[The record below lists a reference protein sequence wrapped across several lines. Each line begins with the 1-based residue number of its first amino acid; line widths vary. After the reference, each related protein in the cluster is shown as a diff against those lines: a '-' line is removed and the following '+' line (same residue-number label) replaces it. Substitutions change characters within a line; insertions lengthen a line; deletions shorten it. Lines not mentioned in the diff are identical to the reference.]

1 MEVAQKIKNRVTRKF
16 SNLNSGYIYDRTE
29 NGLSKSY
36 LHIHVH
42 WQIIHKSQEV
52 EATSM
57 SIDRWMD
64 KENMVYTQNEILLSL
79 KNKENPM
86 EAT

>member
-1 MEVAQKIKNRVTRKF
+1 MEAAQKIKKRVTRQF
-16 SNLNSGYIYDRTE
+16 SNLNSGYIYDRTQ
-29 NGLSKSY
+29 NGLSKRY
-36 LHIHVH
+36 LHIHDH

-57 SIDRWMD
+57 STDRWMD
-64 KENMVYTQNEILLSL
+64 KENMVYTQNGILFSL

>member
-1 MEVAQKIKNRVTRKF
+1 MFMRTWETGTLCTVGVENSMEVAQKIKNRVTRKF

-57 SIDRWMD
+57 SIDR
-64 KENMVYTQNEILLSL
+64 
-79 KNKENPM
+79 
-86 EAT
+86 

>member
-1 MEVAQKIKNRVTRKF
+1 MEAAQKIKKRVTRQF
-16 SNLNSGYIYDRTE
+16 SNLNSGYIYDRTQNE
-29 NGLSKSY
+29 LSKRY
-36 LHIHVH
+36 LHIHDH

-57 SIDRWMD
+57 STDRWMD
-64 KENMVYTQNEILLSL
+64 KENMVYTQNGILFSL